1 VVDPPAPAPSLIA
14 LSRPSGSDSRAFVGA
29 GGSRDAGAD
38 VPASTPALITDRD
51 RGGGVTCSNCGSSEH
66 VATRSYDM
74 DLPTVVLCNICALL
88 IVSDPVMFDE
98 LSKT

>member
-1 VVDPPAPAPSLIA
+1 
-14 LSRPSGSDSRAFVGA
+14 
-29 GGSRDAGAD
+29 
-38 VPASTPALITDRD
+38 
-51 RGGGVTCSNCGSSEH
+51 VTCSNCGSSEH